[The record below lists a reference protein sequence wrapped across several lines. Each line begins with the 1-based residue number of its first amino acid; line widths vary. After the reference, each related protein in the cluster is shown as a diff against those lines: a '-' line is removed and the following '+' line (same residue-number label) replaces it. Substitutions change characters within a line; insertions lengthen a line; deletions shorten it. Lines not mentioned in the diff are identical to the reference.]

1 MSERKLAR
9 RRFLSLASA
18 GAAALGANALSRSRV
33 YGANEKISI
42 ASVGVGGRGSALM
55 RQISQL
61 GGLIRVHI

>member
-42 ASVGVGGRGSALM
+42 ASVGVGGRG
-55 RQISQL
+55 
-61 GGLIRVHI
+61 